1 MQTKKGFILIYTLLV
16 GIICLIVM
24 MYVFDIQM
32 SEVEYSTMYKRDV
45 LRDDNYQRDKEYI
58 MTLFSAYINND
69 TNKALIK
76 SQGIATYFKAV
87 TGSIVN
93 YDKGKANVSYYE
105 DKLSSYEDKDQ
116 FIFRTR
122 YIILK
127 DETRVVYGYRNDFYK
142 LEDDASGFNIIF
154 IKTKYEN

>member
-24 MYVFDIQM
+24 MYMFDIQM
-32 SEVEYSTMYKRDV
+32 SEVKYSTSNKRYI
-45 LRDDNYQRDKEYI
+45 LREDNYQRDKEYLT
-58 MTLFSAYINND
+58 TLFSTYINND
-69 TNKALIK
+69 TNKTLIK
-76 SQGIATYFKAV
+76 NAGVAVYFK
-87 TGSIVN
+87 GSKGAIVN
-93 YDKGKANVSYYE
+93 YGTANVSYNE
-105 DKLSSYEDKDQ
+105 KDND

-127 DETRVVYGYRNDFYK
+127 DPHEVYGYRNDYFK
-142 LEDDASGFNIIF
+142 LEDVSSGFNIIF